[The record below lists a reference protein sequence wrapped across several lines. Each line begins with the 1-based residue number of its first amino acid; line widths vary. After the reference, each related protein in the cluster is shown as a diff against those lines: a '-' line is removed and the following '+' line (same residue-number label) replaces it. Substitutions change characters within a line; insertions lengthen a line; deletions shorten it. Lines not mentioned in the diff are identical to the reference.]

1 MEPPNLSQ
9 VTSGLISTSIW
20 QGQLHPCLFQRP
32 LRALYP
38 PFDKP
43 DYGSK
48 IVWDTEFVLFDPN
61 TEAGHSLL
69 HPRQR
74 IKWSRN
80 KSGHHTTGGAA
91 NAERRGGV
99 DEAATAAAA
108 TIRRRGGIINSNPCH
123 PTFASNLQL
132 NVLLA
137 RRSFPTSD
145 LMRKNWCRC
154 RIHFVHA
161 MIPTRSFRP
170 IDVGYF
176 DGSIDDLSAA
186 YRYAALTMLME
197 KTMTKWK
204 RTAMATTMTTM
215 MRAFVGL

>member
-1 MEPPNLSQ
+1 MIPTLKQGIPYYIRVSASNEVGTSPAIIQLEVQQMLSAVVALMKQ
-9 VTSGLISTSIW
+9 QQQQQQQSG
-20 QGQLHPCLFQRP
+20 
-32 LRALYP
+32 
-38 PFDKP
+38 
-43 DYGSK
+43 
-48 IVWDTEFVLFDPN
+48 
-61 TEAGHSLL
+61 
-69 HPRQR
+69 
-74 IKWSRN
+74 
-80 KSGHHTTGGAA
+80 GG
-91 NAERRGGV
+91 
-99 DEAATAAAA
+99 
-108 TIRRRGGIINSNPCH
+108 GGIINSNPCH

-137 RRSFPTSD
+137 RRSFSTSD

-161 MIPTRSFRP
+161 MIPTQSFRP

-204 RTAMATTMTTM
+204 RTAMATMMTTM